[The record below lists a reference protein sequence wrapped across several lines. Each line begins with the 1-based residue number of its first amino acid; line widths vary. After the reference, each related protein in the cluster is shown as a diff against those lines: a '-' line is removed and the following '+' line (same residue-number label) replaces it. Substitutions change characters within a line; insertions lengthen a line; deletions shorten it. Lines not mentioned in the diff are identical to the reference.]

1 MPPRLLGAMSM
12 RLIVEERCARFRIEA
27 KSSVYDAVGR
37 KYICAGD
44 SADTHILKF
53 MYSVPIL

>member
-1 MPPRLLGAMSM
+1 M